1 MSQKVVGVI
10 LTAIA
15 LVIFVLVIIN
25 GFYFI
30 LGVPILLLVIGII
43 VTLSAISGEA
53 SISTNENIRDD
64 YNNIDQPPESENI
77 HKSEES
83 INNPISHDSEEYRK
97 WKEGK

>member
-30 LGVPILLLVIGII
+30 LGVPIILLVVGII
-43 VTLSAISGEA
+43 VTLSAVSGEA
-53 SISTNENIRDD
+53 SISTNENIRD
-64 YNNIDQPPESENI
+64 NFNKIHQPIETENI
-77 HKSEES
+77 RKSKES
-83 INNPISHDSEEYRK
+83 INNHISHDTEEYRR

>member
-1 MSQKVVGVI
+1 MSQKVVGMI

-15 LVIFVLVIIN
+15 LVIFVFFIRLEL
-25 GFYFI
+25 YFI

-53 SISTNENIRDD
+53 SISTNENIRDNF
-64 YNNIDQPPESENI
+64 NNIHQSLETENI

-83 INNPISHDSEEYRK
+83 INHHISHDSEEYRK